1 MEKKFVIVP
10 LGGNSFITNKPQSA
24 GDGITPNGWTGWN
37 DEKKEY
43 HIYFKIKAD
52 AVLSLSLL
60 CRKTC
65 KEAPNGRFRWQP
77 AQKKFLWAPMKP
89 PPAMWMWR

>member
-24 GDGITPNGWTGWN
+24 GDGITPNAWTGWN

-43 HIYFKIKAD
+43 HI
-52 AVLSLSLL
+52 
-60 CRKTC
+60 
-65 KEAPNGRFRWQP
+65 
-77 AQKKFLWAPMKP
+77 
-89 PPAMWMWR
+89 

>member
-37 DEKKEY
+37 DEKNTISISKSKQTP
-43 HIYFKIKAD
+43 FFPSPCSA
-52 AVLSLSLL
+52 
-60 CRKTC
+60 
-65 KEAPNGRFRWQP
+65 GRP
-77 AQKKFLWAPMKP
+77 AKK
-89 PPAMWMWR
+89 R